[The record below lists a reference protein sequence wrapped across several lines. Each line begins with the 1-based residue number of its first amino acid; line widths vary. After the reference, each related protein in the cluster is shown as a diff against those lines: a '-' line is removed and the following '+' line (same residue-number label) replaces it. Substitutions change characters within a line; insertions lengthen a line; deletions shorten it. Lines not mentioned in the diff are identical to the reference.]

1 MNYYVEIDSKSYFR
15 TGEIKVIGKPI
26 ALGELVGREFL
37 KKAPNTGFSI
47 HRTNKFYEFL
57 EVIGGKKGKFIAYLL
72 KQKDSRNQIINKTIA
87 QMAKDCGVSLNTSR
101 GAIKILR
108 DAGCIKSGIAT
119 FMINPDLEHRGD
131 RAREMYIKNLYEN
144 FISKEEGKKDEETVD
159 NGEGM

>member
-1 MNYYVEIDSKSYFR
+1 MNYYIEIDMKQYLKN
-15 TGEIKVIGKPI
+15 GAIEVIGKPI

-47 HRTNKFYEFL
+47 HRTKKFYEFL
-57 EVIGGKKGKFIAYLL
+57 EVIGGKKGEFIAYLL

-87 QMAKDCGVSLNTSR
+87 QMSKECGVSLNTSR

-131 RAREMYIKNLYEN
+131 RVREMYLKNLYEN
-144 FISKEEGKKDEETVD
+144 FSSKEEEKR
-159 NGEGM
+159 